1 MDQRRPYRRRY
12 LFIAMTSLVTAAS
25 VATLAL
31 KTPGAAQQASVT
43 DAGPLADHHQHLPSA
58 AAIALL
64 NRFRPNARPLNNRIP
79 RTAEELIH
87 WLDQAGIERAVLLSA
102 AYWFGGGVMPKAE
115 GDEYTNVRAEND
127 WTATQA
133 ARFPKRLV
141 AFCSVNPLRDYAV
154 DEIARCAQG
163 GRFKGL
169 KLHFG
174 NSRVDVLNDEHVDR
188 LRRVF
193 SAANERRLPIVAHLW
208 AGRNYGREHAEIFLK
223 RILPTAPDVVVQI
236 AHFAGGGP
244 GYIESALAVYAE
256 AIAAGNSSTKN
267 LYFDVSTVAN
277 GQPPEVLQMF
287 ATRMRQVGLHRILFG
302 TDVGLPREAWTTFRT
317 TVPLTEEEI
326 RTIGRN
332 LAPYLR

>member
-1 MDQRRPYRRRY
+1 MDQTRQHWRREI
-12 LFIAMTSLVTAAS
+12 FNVMTHALVAAAS
-25 VATLAL
+25 VTPLAV
-31 KTPGAAQQASVT
+31 TTIVEAQQAPVT
-43 DAGPLADHHQHLPSA
+43 AAGPLADHHQHLPSP

-64 NRFRPNARPLNNRIP
+64 NRVQPNALARNP
-79 RTAEELIH
+79 RTAEELVVR
-87 WLDQAGIERAVLLSA
+87 LDEAGIGRAVLLSN

-127 WTATQA
+127 RTATQA
-133 ARFPKRLV
+133 ARFLNRLI
-141 AFCSVNPLRDYAV
+141 AFCSVNPLKDYAV
-154 DEIARCAQG
+154 REIARCAQG

-174 NSRVDVLNDEHVDR
+174 NSRVDILNDEHVDK

-193 SAANERRLPIVAHLW
+193 SAANERHLPIVVHLW
-208 AGRNYGREHAEIFLK
+208 TGRNYGREHAEIFLK

-244 GYIESALAVYAE
+244 GYTESALAVYAE
-256 AIAAGNSSTKN
+256 AIAAGNPSARN
-267 LYFDVSTVAN
+267 LYFDIATVAN

-287 ATRMRQVGLHRILFG
+287 ATRMRQVGLHRILYG
-302 TDVGLPREAWTTFRT
+302 TDVGPPREGWTTLST
-317 TVPLTEEEI
+317 TVPLNEEEI
-326 RTIGRN
+326 STIGRN

>member
-1 MDQRRPYRRRY
+1 
-12 LFIAMTSLVTAAS
+12 VK
-25 VATLAL
+25 TLAL
-31 KTPGAAQQASVT
+31 ITLVAAQRAPVT
-43 DAGPLADHHQHLPSA
+43 AAGPLADHHLHLPSA

-64 NRFRPNARPLNNRIP
+64 NRVQPNALARFP
-79 RTAEELIH
+79 RTAEELIVR
-87 WLDQAGIERAVLLSA
+87 LDEAGIERAVLLSN

-115 GDEYTNVRAEND
+115 GNEYTNVRAEND

-133 ARFPKRLV
+133 ARLPNRLI
-141 AFCSVNPLRDYAV
+141 AFCSVNPLKDYAV
-154 DEIARCAQG
+154 DEIARCAQS

-174 NSRVDVLNDEHVDR
+174 NSRVDVLNNEHVDK

-193 SAANERRLPIVAHLW
+193 STANERRLPIMVHLW
-208 AGRNYGREHAEIFLK
+208 TGRNYGREHAEIFLR

-244 GYIESALAVYAE
+244 GYTDSALAVYAE
-256 AIAAGNSSTKN
+256 AIAAGNPSAKN
-267 LYFDVSTVAN
+267 LYFDIATVAN

-287 ATRMRQVGLHRILFG
+287 ATRMRQIGLHRILYG
-302 TDVGLPREAWTTFRT
+302 TDVGAPREGWTTFRT
-317 TVPLTEEEI
+317 TVPLTEKEI
-326 RTIGRN
+326 STIRRN